1 MNLGLAEILVLLGT
15 ASLVALIVALII
27 WIVRAVSKK

>member
-1 MNLGLAEILVLLGT
+1 VNLGLAEILVLLGT
-15 ASLVALIVALII
+15 VGLVALIFALII

>member
-1 MNLGLAEILVLLGT
+1 LVLLGT
-15 ASLVALIVALII
+15 AGLVALIVALII